1 MLWRE
6 SYMINTTNNMKITIQ
21 QTGKT
26 YITQDN
32 DEVKVIHNHDSII
45 NIGSGYYKNKLTN
58 EWISEDEYYD
68 SLCLKMEEDESNK
81 YF

>member
-1 MLWRE
+1 
-6 SYMINTTNNMKITIQ
+6 MKITIQ

-26 YITQDN
+26 YVDQG

-45 NIGSGYYKNKLTN
+45 KIAGEYYKNKLTN

-68 SLCLKMEEDESNK
+68 SLFLKLQEDE
-81 YF
+81 

>member
-6 SYMINTTNNMKITIQ
+6 SYMINTINNMKITIQ

-26 YITQDN
+26 YVDQG

-45 NIGSGYYKNKLTN
+45 KIAGEYYKNVKTN

-68 SLCLKMEEDESNK
+68 SLCLKFEEDQSNK
-81 YF
+81 YY

>member
-1 MLWRE
+1 MTLTK
-6 SYMINTTNNMKITIQ
+6 NNNMKLTIG

-32 DEVKVIHNHDSII
+32 EVKVIHNHDSII
-45 NIGSGYYKNKLTN
+45 SIAGEYYKNKLTN
-58 EWISEDEYYD
+58 EWVSEDEYYD
-68 SLCLKMEEDESNK
+68 SLCLKFQEDESNK

>member
-6 SYMINTTNNMKITIQ
+6 SYMINTINNMKITIQ

-26 YITQDN
+26 YVDQGDQ
-32 DEVKVIHNHDSII
+32 VKVIHNHDSII
-45 NIGSGYYKNKLTN
+45 KIAGEYYKNKLTN

-68 SLCLKMEEDESNK
+68 SLCLKFEEDESNK
-81 YF
+81 YY

>member
-1 MLWRE
+1 MTLTK
-6 SYMINTTNNMKITIQ
+6 NNNMKLTIG

-26 YITQDN
+26 YIAQDN

-45 NIGSGYYKNKLTN
+45 TVAGEYYKNKLTN

>member
-6 SYMINTTNNMKITIQ
+6 SYMINTINNMKITIQ

-26 YITQDN
+26 YIDQGDQ
-32 DEVKVIHNHDSII
+32 VKVIHNHDAII
-45 NIGSGYYKNKLTN
+45 KNAGEYYKNKLTN

-68 SLCLKMEEDESNK
+68 SLCLKFEEDESNK
-81 YF
+81 YY